1 MLISTYDVVV
11 IGGGSGGLSAV
22 VGLAKVGKK
31 VLLIEKDKLGG
42 ECTNSGCIPSKA
54 LLHHAKNYYLATSI
68 AGPSVASETYRQN
81 AFTYVRNK
89 ISEILGDETPEHFK
103 KLGID
108 VVIGEASFVGKK
120 VVRVGENT
128 YQFKKAII
136 ASGSKPRSLPI
147 PGLSPLQTLTNQN
160 LFTLNETPARTLVI
174 GGGPIGM
181 EMGQALSML
190 GSKVTIIEN
199 GQRFAKLEDEAIGP
213 IITKAFTDLGIT
225 ILTNA
230 SVAKVEAGTAEIE
243 IKDQGGNTVDT
254 KPVVF
259 DKVLVAIG
267 RVPNLPKG
275 MEEAGIESTEYGVTV
290 NSTWLTSNKNIYAL
304 GDVAAKLKFTHVA
317 DDTARQVVMHIV
329 SHGLLRPKTKSVPQA
344 YLN

>member
-1 MLISTYDVVV
+1 MLLSTYDVVV
-11 IGGGSGGLSAV
+11 IGGGSGGLSAA

-31 VLLIEKDKLGG
+31 VLLIEKEKIGG

-68 AGPSVASETYRQN
+68 AGTSAASETYRQN
-81 AFTYVRNK
+81 AFSYVRNK
-89 ISEILGDETPEHFK
+89 INEILSDETPEHFK
-103 KLGID
+103 KMGID
-108 VVIGEASFVGKK
+108 VLIGEAYFVGKK

-136 ASGSKPRSLPI
+136 ASGSKPRPLPI

-160 LFTLNETPARTLVI
+160 LFNLNETPARTLVI

-181 EMGQALSML
+181 EMGQALAML

-199 GQRFAKLEDEAIGP
+199 GQRFAELEDEAIGP
-213 IITKAFTDLGIT
+213 IISKAFTDLGIT

-230 SVAKVEAGTAEIE
+230 SVAKVVAGIAEIE
-243 IKDQGGNTVDT
+243 MKDQSGNTIDS
-254 KPVVF
+254 KLVVF

-267 RVPNLPKG
+267 RVPNLPNGIK
-275 MEEAGIESTEYGVTV
+275 EAGIESTEYGVTV
-290 NSTWLTSNKNIYAL
+290 NSTWLTSNKSIYAL

-329 SHGLLRPKTKSVPQA
+329 SHGLLRPKNQICPQG
-344 YLN
+344 YLY